1 MARTPTRSPQV
12 ALTEDFDF
20 VLCVGDDRSDEDMYQ
35 LLKSWHSRR
44 CEAIDHEDDR
54 APDLYNVHIGPGA
67 THAEFCLESVVELR
81 KILRGMAATSLK
93 DSRTRRR

>member
-1 MARTPTRSPQV
+1 M
-12 ALTEDFDF
+12 
-20 VLCVGDDRSDEDMYQ
+20 
-35 LLKSWHSRR
+35 
-44 CEAIDHEDDR
+44 DHEDDR